1 MVAGHCWNRL
11 YDPLFMAGPGVN
23 PMLVILH
30 SLIRMRFENIKSW
43 FFLYVIKV
51 FYDDCRCS
59 PSLTTLPTE
68 SELTS
73 STWTGSLERPEVPPP
88 HPLQTSLRPSEEAHS
103 QGFQFVHRKQLCAK
117 TKKRSFPLKPGLA
130 SGGPYTQMRK
140 KTSLKKILIMLPV
153 PLLTFTWNAHKRT
166 YTPSIITFVNIFNF
180 FEDSTLKK

>member
-1 MVAGHCWNRL
+1 M
-11 YDPLFMAGPGVN
+11 
-23 PMLVILH
+23 I
-30 SLIRMRFENIKSW
+30 
-43 FFLYVIKV
+43 FLYVIKV

-88 HPLQTSLRPSEEAHS
+88 HPPQTSLRPSKEALTS
-103 QGFQFVHRKQLCAK
+103 VRIPFCPPKTALCQNE
-117 TKKRSFPLKPGLA
+117 KRSFPLKPGLA